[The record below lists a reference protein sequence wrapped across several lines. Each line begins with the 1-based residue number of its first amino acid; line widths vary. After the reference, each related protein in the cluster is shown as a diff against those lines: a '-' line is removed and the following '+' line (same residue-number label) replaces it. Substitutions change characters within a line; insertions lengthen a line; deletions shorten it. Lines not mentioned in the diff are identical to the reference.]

1 MGQSE
6 SKSELKEHYPFY
18 PTDFEIK
25 RIINRTD
32 LDRNEI
38 QLLWNHVWLKAVKEN
53 GKVDFENFVKYF
65 CQTAWVRM
73 QVHNSEYIHCK
84 LWIFNSG
91 HLFQNEIYKCFLYIR
106 APSGMK
112 NFLLK
117 VPFH

>member
-73 QVHNSEYIHCK
+73 QVLNSEYIYKNYGALILVSYLKTKYTSAFC
-84 LWIFNSG
+84 IIG
-91 HLFQNEIYKCFLYIR
+91 HQ
-106 APSGMK
+106 AA
-112 NFLLK
+112 
-117 VPFH
+117 

>member
-65 CQTAWVRM
+65 CQNAWVRM
-73 QVHNSEYIHCK
+73 QVIDSEHENWQSRIWIIMSNVLRYIK
-84 LWIFNSG
+84 MNILVFFV
-91 HLFQNEIYKCFLYIR
+91 L
-106 APSGMK
+106 
-112 NFLLK
+112 
-117 VPFH
+117 

>member
-38 QLLWNHVWLKAVKEN
+38 QLLWNHVWLTAVKEN

-65 CQTAWVRM
+65 CQNAWVRM
-73 QVHNSEYIHCK
+73 QVTDSEHENWQSSILIIIMSNVLRYIK
-84 LWIFNSG
+84 MNILVFFV
-91 HLFQNEIYKCFLYIR
+91 L
-106 APSGMK
+106 
-112 NFLLK
+112 
-117 VPFH
+117 